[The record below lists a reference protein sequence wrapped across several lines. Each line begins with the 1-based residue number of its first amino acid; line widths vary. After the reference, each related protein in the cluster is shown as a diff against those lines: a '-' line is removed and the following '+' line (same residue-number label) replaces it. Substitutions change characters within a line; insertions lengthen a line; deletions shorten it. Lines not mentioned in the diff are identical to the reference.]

1 MEGKPIGSQ
10 DTFPTQESMLSP
22 VNLTDDQIA
31 AGLYGNFPHS
41 QPFSASAQDQSCQR
55 SSLMSMFLIN

>member
-1 MEGKPIGSQ
+1 MEEKPIGSQ
-10 DTFPTQESMLSP
+10 DTFPTQESTLSP

-41 QPFSASAQDQSCQR
+41 QPFSASDSR
-55 SSLMSMFLIN
+55 TRVVSIPV